1 MISNRPFGYWSFKLK
16 EGFGKMSSSL
26 IDANIIQHKI
36 TNRRTIHFFIDL
48 NIGLSRTIDL
58 TEAKYGNLDFQ
69 PDEVYVKYYGFQSDH
84 QASHNALAVITCN
97 FINENDLLT
106 PFYPDKSMRTFH
118 NLRYTCKYNFDRRN
132 VKIQVRYIENN
143 QEVNED
149 SLTKGNLL
157 VGLEFIRYSR
167 INDY

>member
-1 MISNRPFGYWSFKLK
+1 MNKPFGYWSFELK
-16 EGFGKMSSSL
+16 KKMSSSL

-48 NIGLSRTIDL
+48 QVSLSRTIDL

-69 PDEVYVKYYGFQSDH
+69 PDEVFVKFYGFQSDH
-84 QASHNALAVITCN
+84 QQAHNPLAIITCN
-97 FINENDLLT
+97 FINENDMLC
-106 PFYPDKSMRTFH
+106 PFYPDKSMISFH
-118 NLRYTCKYNFDRRN
+118 NLRYTTKYNFDRRN
-132 VKIQVRYIENN
+132 VKIQVKYIDANE
-143 QEVNED
+143 EVNED

-157 VGLEFIRYSR
+157 VGLEFIRYAR